1 MPGATT
7 TLCSF
12 IHCGAP
18 PPPHLV
24 SEGSPFG
31 QSKSCKLQ
39 VGLECTQGLGE
50 SHLWAD
56 SDLVVATV
64 LLDLSSGI
72 VQKGGTWLQL

>member
-1 MPGATT
+1 MCLVQQLPSVH
-7 TLCSF
+7 SF
-12 IHCGAP
+12 IVVH
-18 PPPHLV
+18 PPHLV
-24 SEGSPFG
+24 SEGSPSG

-64 LLDLSSGI
+64 LLDLSPGI

>member
-18 PPPHLV
+18 PHLV
-24 SEGSPFG
+24 SEGSPSG